1 MRRSSIVEN
10 GEVFAGVRA
19 CLASVLGTE
28 EIALTREMPL
38 ASLGIESID
47 VLDVLFKIDARF
59 GITTSMH
66 ELRTRV
72 FGILTPAEF
81 FDENRLVTP
90 AGLTQLQKSI
100 PGFDPAKA
108 GPEFGEERLLELFT
122 VQHLVDLVDSKLAR
136 KAAEA

>member
-1 MRRSSIVEN
+1 MED
-10 GEVFAGVRA
+10 GEVFAGVRE
-19 CLASVLGTE
+19 CLASVLGIE
-28 EIALTREMPL
+28 QSNLKRETPL

-66 ELRTRV
+66 QLRTLV
-72 FGILTPAEF
+72 FGTLTSAEF

-90 AGLTQLQKSI
+90 AGLAQLHQSI
-100 PGFDPAKA
+100 PGFDPEKV

>member
-1 MRRSSIVEN
+1 MED
-10 GEVFAGVRA
+10 GEVFAGVRE
-19 CLASVLGTE
+19 CLASVLGIE
-28 EIALTREMPL
+28 ASDLKRETPL

-66 ELRTRV
+66 QLRTLV
-72 FGILTPAEF
+72 FGTLTPAEF

-90 AGLTQLQKSI
+90 SGLAQLQKSI
-100 PGFDPAKA
+100 PGFDPEKV

-122 VQHLVDLVDSKLAR
+122 VQHLVELVDSKLAR

>member
-1 MRRSSIVEN
+1 MED
-10 GEVFAGVRA
+10 GEVFAGVRE
-19 CLASVLGTE
+19 CLASVLGIKE
-28 EIALTREMPL
+28 SDLKRETPL

-66 ELRTRV
+66 QLRTRV
-72 FGILTPAEF
+72 FGTLPPAEF

-90 AGLTQLQKSI
+90 AGLAQLQKSI
-100 PGFDPAKA
+100 PGFDPEKV